1 MKAEKVYR
9 KKVSRTIQRLH
20 VGSRRA
26 QSVNKLSPAIVL
38 AQLKEVNEPAKNF
51 GVNNSLDNRA
61 IQRAVL
67 GNINCPNIG
76 SAMAIGTH
84 IHGILEADYL
94 VNGHP
99 NPAHPTWIKGVE
111 IPTPTG
117 QIPDLSLRTPG
128 LGFIRSVGEIKPAGQ
143 VVAGAAQIATH
154 LANMP
159 AHGLNAVHPVI
170 NDPAWAAAATFPV
183 ANLDPAAVSP
193 TGNVNVWQAPGTN
206 GLYLYDG

>member
-9 KKVSRTIQRLH
+9 EKVSRTIQRLR
-20 VGSRRA
+20 VGSRKA
-26 QSVNKLSPAIVL
+26 QLVDKPSPAIAL
-38 AQLKEVNEPAKNF
+38 AQFKEVNNPAKNF

-61 IQRAVL
+61 IQRAIL

-99 NPAHPTWIKGVE
+99 NPAHPTWIRGVE

-117 QIPDLSLRTPG
+117 QIPDLSQRTPG
-128 LGFIRSVGEIKPAGQ
+128 LGLVRSVGEIKPAGQ
-143 VVAGAAQIATH
+143 AVAGAAQIATH

-159 AHGLNAVHPVI
+159 ANGLNAVHPVI
-170 NDPAWAAAATFPV
+170 NDPAWAAGATFPV

-206 GLYLYDG
+206 GLYLYNG